1 MLLLITSNSLNRLAV
16 GCKLIFVNK
25 LTASYKL
32 HGFMGFLPIKQT
44 LAIRSYGF
52 TLIELLVTIAMLSL
66 ITALAIPSVSTFMQ
80 RQEIASSS
88 QAISSMFSL
97 ARSEA
102 LNRLSNISVCWV
114 PSTGAANVVSGF
126 TVQPG
131 QMVVLTVPNAGGVN
145 ATEIRSVQYDTG
157 SLALTDSE
165 GAGACIQYTAQGR
178 INLNTLAVQ
187 PLLFRICQLNGTENG
202 SENVQIQLAGR
213 PLVIDNEAL
222 AVPLDCV

>member
-1 MLLLITSNSLNRLAV
+1 MRAPVNYQVLVSKSLTRRPL
-16 GCKLIFVNK
+16 
-25 LTASYKL
+25 
-32 HGFMGFLPIKQT
+32 
-44 LAIRSYGF
+44 GF
-52 TLIELLVTIAMLSL
+52 TLIELLVTIAMLTL

-80 RQEIASSS
+80 RQQIASSS

-102 LNRLSNISVCWV
+102 LNRLSNVSVCWV
-114 PSTGAANVVSGF
+114 PSTAAANNVNGV

-131 QMVVLTVPNAGGVN
+131 QMTVLTVPNGGGIN
-145 ATEIRSVQYDTG
+145 AVEIRTVEYDTG
-157 SLALTDSE
+157 NLALTDSE

-178 INLNTLAVQ
+178 INRDTLAAE
-187 PLLFRICQLNGTENG
+187 PLLFRVCQLDGSEVG
-202 SENVQIQLAGR
+202 SENVLIQIAGR